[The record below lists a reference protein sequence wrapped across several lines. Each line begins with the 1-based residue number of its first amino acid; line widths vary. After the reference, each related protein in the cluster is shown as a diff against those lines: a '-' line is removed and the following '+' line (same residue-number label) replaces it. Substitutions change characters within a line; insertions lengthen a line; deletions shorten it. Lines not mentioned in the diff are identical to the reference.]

1 MTDSG
6 PFGVDWLSSHVVLFT
21 VLVSLLVGLAS
32 AAASRA
38 AIPRPV
44 SWVREPLF
52 PAIARSTS
60 IGILLGLGIAAFGA
74 LSIAWEGFTFWD
86 NHIFF
91 SGLRG
96 GGQYFAPMILPEH
109 GRFFPLALQEFAW
122 LGVIDH
128 SGVLYHL
135 AAVVQLLIVCA
146 CSIMLTRPTV
156 PVAALLVSGIV
167 TARPILVTY
176 MGLTFPERNTI
187 FLLSIFLV
195 SLIHYFQ
202 TGRPLAIFVSMLAI
216 TPTLLYKETAFI
228 FPGVIGA
235 TLIGAYLLPRLFAET
250 SISRR
255 SLLVAG
261 VPLVVVAVAFVAYY
275 VAVILPEIEVSYAAT
290 HAASSDMFQTIARE
304 PWSWILAGALIARIW
319 LLGWRGAKLDPVWDG
334 LLVAT
339 ILYGAAFFVLGLL
352 RPNLISPVAFGAWLY
367 AIHLVTGEM
376 TARWTRWARLGV
388 LALLAACAVVQLG
401 PAWKTFKA
409 RKELVHSKASAARFV
424 ADYAVL
430 RGYGTNENPLF
441 LHPLPAAA
449 FAAGLFGGFVAAK
462 YDVNV
467 IVALDGEPGDP
478 IESCIEGEA
487 TPVCDPHH
495 PLQSGE
501 LVIALG
507 PRAARG
513 LAERPDLEHLFR
525 SEDIGF
531 WKNWQYV
538 DVYVAR

>member
-1 MTDSG
+1 MTDSV
-6 PFGVDWLSSHVVLFT
+6 PFGVDWLSSNVTFFAIVAS
-21 VLVSLLVGLAS
+21 VLVGLVS
-32 AAASRA
+32 AVASRL

-44 SWVREPLF
+44 TWVREPLF
-52 PAIARSTS
+52 PTMARSAS
-60 IGILLGLGIAAFGA
+60 IGILLGAGIAALGA
-74 LSIAWEGFTFWD
+74 LSVAWEDFTFWD
-86 NHIFF
+86 NQIFF

-96 GGQYFAPMILPEH
+96 ERQYFAPMILLES
-109 GRFFPLALQEFAW
+109 GRFFPLAHQEFAW
-122 LGVIDH
+122 LGAIDT

-135 AAVVQLLIVCA
+135 VAVVQLLVVCA
-146 CSIMLTRPTV
+146 CSIALTRPTA
-156 PVAALLVSGIV
+156 PVAALLVVGLV
-167 TARPILVTY
+167 TAQPVLVTY
-176 MGLTFPERNTI
+176 MGLTFPERNTL

-195 SLIHYFQ
+195 FLIYYFR
-202 TGRPLAIFVSMLAI
+202 TGRPLALFVSMLAI

-228 FPGVIGA
+228 FPGVIGT
-235 TLIGAYLLPRLFAET
+235 TLVGAYLLPRLFAEP

-261 VPLVVVAVAFVAYY
+261 VPLVGVAVAFVAYY
-275 VAVILPEIEVSYAAT
+275 VAVILPATEVSYAAT
-290 HAASSDMFQTIARE
+290 HAASSNMLQTIARE
-304 PWSWILAGALIARIW
+304 PWSWVLAGALAVRIW
-319 LLGWRGAKLDPVWDG
+319 LLGWRSVKLDPVWDG
-334 LLVAT
+334 LFAAT

-367 AIHLVTGEM
+367 AIHLATGEM
-376 TARWTRWARLGV
+376 AVRMPRWARFAV
-388 LALLAACAVVQLG
+388 LALLIACVVVQLG
-401 PAWKTFKA
+401 PAWRTFKG

-424 ADYAVL
+424 ADYAAL

-441 LHPLPAAA
+441 LHPLPAEA

-462 YDVNV
+462 YDLNV

-507 PRAARG
+507 PRFARG
-513 LAERPDLEHLFR
+513 LEDRSELEHLFR